1 MARLSAG
8 RAGAVIAAGTLV
20 SRVLGLLRAMVLVYA
35 ISSVGFAAD
44 SFATAGRIPNTVYT
58 LIATGALTAVIVPQ
72 ITRAAL
78 AADGGA
84 RYINKL
90 MTLAIVG
97 SAAIMA
103 VAAVITPV
111 LIVWLTA
118 GWPAEQVTLT
128 TVFAYWLLPQILF
141 YSLYTVLGEVLNA
154 RSLFGPYA
162 WSPVL
167 NNVLNIAGL
176 LAFVWLFGADP
187 DGVRGGDM
195 WSTGAVALVAGSAT
209 LGVAVQALALFGF
222 WRRAG
227 LSFRFDFRFRGIGLG
242 RMGKVATW
250 TFLTVLLTQVIG
262 LINTRVMNLAASHD
276 AGLAAAELAGLIFVL
291 PHSIITI
298 SLVTARFTRMS
309 ESVHAGDHATFAADI
324 TASARQ
330 AGFAMVFFTAAMAVL
345 ALPLIRV
352 VQPAASYAVITTVAP
367 VLLANLVALVPFSM
381 LFVFNRGF
389 FAHSDTRTP
398 FFIAV
403 GQSVLTLAVAIWC
416 AQLPSE
422 QITVAL
428 TLAISLLIAVQALAT
443 FVMLRWRIGPVGG
456 RHIAAG
462 LVQNLVAAVPAAAA
476 GYGVLIGLG
485 GTTEGAWPVSGFMEA
500 FVASA
505 IVTGGMALVY
515 GGVLLLLRNTE
526 SHALVSRVTGR
537 LIRRA
542 NRTNSGAATG
552 SEPSQPNHSDT
563 DDTRP
568 SSAEE
573 ADQ

>member
-1 MARLSAG
+1 MARLSTG
-8 RAGAVIAAGTLV
+8 KAGAVIAAGTLV

-35 ISSVGFAAD
+35 ISSLGFAAE
-44 SFATAGRIPNTVYT
+44 SFATAGRVPNTIYT

-78 AADGGA
+78 AQDGGA

-90 MTLAIVG
+90 VTLAIVG
-97 SAAIMA
+97 SGGVML
-103 VAAVITPV
+103 VAALITPP
-111 LIVWLTA
+111 LIAWLTL
-118 GWPAEQVTLT
+118 GWPSDQVRLT

-176 LAFVWLFGADP
+176 VGFIALFGADP
-187 DGVRGGDM
+187 DGVRDGSV
-195 WSTGAVALVAGSAT
+195 WTVGAIALVAGSAT
-209 LGVAVQALALFGF
+209 LGVVVQALVLFAF

-242 RMGKVATW
+242 TMGRVATW

-262 LINTRVMNLAASHD
+262 LVNTRVMNLSGERD

-291 PHSIITI
+291 PHAIITI

-309 ESVHAGDHATFAADI
+309 ESVHAGDHARFTADL

-330 AGFAMVFFTAAMAVL
+330 AGFAMVFFTAAMLVL
-345 ALPLIRV
+345 AFPLIRL
-352 VQPAASYAVITTVAP
+352 VQPGASYELIATVAP
-367 VLLANLVALVPFSM
+367 VLIANLVALVPFSL

-398 FFIAV
+398 FFITLA
-403 GQSVLTLAVAIWC
+403 QSVLTLGVAFWC
-416 AQLPSE
+416 ATLPGS

-428 TLAISLLIAVQALAT
+428 TLAISVLILLQAFAT
-443 FVMLRWRIGPVGG
+443 ALLLQRRIGPIGG
-456 RHIAAG
+456 RGIAAG
-462 LVQNLVAAVPAAAA
+462 LAQNVLAGGLAVGA
-476 GYGVLIGLG
+476 GYGVLMLLG
-485 GTTEGAWPVSGFMEA
+485 GVGEGAFAVAGLVGA

-505 IVTGGMALVY
+505 LVTAVMAIVY
-515 GGVLLLLRNTE
+515 GAVLVLIRNE
-526 SHALVSRVTGR
+526 EARAIVSRFTR
-537 LIRRA
+537 RRA
-542 NRTNSGAATG
+542 AGPAG
-552 SEPSQPNHSDT
+552 SDGP
-563 DDTRP
+563 
-568 SSAEE
+568 EE
-573 ADQ
+573 EVEQ